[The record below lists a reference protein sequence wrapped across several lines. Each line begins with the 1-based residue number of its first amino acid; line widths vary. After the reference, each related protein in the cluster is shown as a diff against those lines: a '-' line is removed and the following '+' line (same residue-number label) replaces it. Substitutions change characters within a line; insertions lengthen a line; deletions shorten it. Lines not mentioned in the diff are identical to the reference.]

1 MSISAA
7 PVCRVGTRTD
17 EKGPTMFAG
26 AFLADLEA
34 KFV

>member
-1 MSISAA
+1 VTGLEPGERIRLSA
-7 PVCRVGTRTD
+7 D
-17 EKGPTMFAG
+17 EFERLAG